1 MKLGPLVTGAVA
13 ICAMA
18 AVLGAFATSASP
30 YVTIKEAKTNSGD
43 HLHLAG
49 TLIKDSA
56 HADILKR
63 RLTFRLQDASGD
75 IVLVEHVGEMP
86 SNLTEAKKIVAI
98 GGMKGDRF
106 ESSQL
111 IVKCPSRYD
120 PETDGASS
128 TAPTEKK

>member
-49 TLIKDSA
+49 TLVKDSA

-75 IVLVEHVGEMP
+75 VVLVEHVGEMP
-86 SNLTEAKKIVAI
+86 SNLAEANKIVAI
-98 GGMKGDRF
+98 GGMKGDHF